1 MPGNTSSAP
10 SAGWLDI
17 PQWTAVFADY
27 DIDPYVLWA
36 LATEFRGFGRGGK
49 YPGVLNLIAE
59 LETPL
64 GDKDSAAFFE
74 SLNRSN
80 QHPLKGYVPAAYFAP
95 YPGNNPAGTR
105 YVTLR
110 LDVAAAVGA
119 SAGGGEPVPA
129 AGWQETEPSAD
140 ERKWIGQVIAE
151 LLLRLIR
158 QSPIRRVQLGHSRG
172 DFCPDR
178 APEGAA
184 FPGPVSEVPEVLLA
198 SVEDTCPFFHAALRA
213 DPVTC
218 ATRVA
223 VLWDQSV
230 IAPQPRAVPHGFPY
244 GTQWFQSDL
253 NALATALNAGT
264 DEQDLADAWE
274 RAAVANGR
282 FASLRPRA
290 SHGAAVLGLL
300 AGRRA
305 APALPMGGVLPGEG
319 ESWQPTVCAG
329 DDAAAAAPLAVVQ
342 LPREQTQVSSGRWLA
357 PHLLDA
363 LRYLLGWAWSF
374 RANTAAGEAP
384 PPLVVNVSY
393 GSQTGPHDGTGILEC
408 AMDEMCDH
416 YGADLALVLAA
427 GNSHGSERDADD
439 DSRILPGG
447 IHGRATL
454 PEGGKARFGLRVPPD
469 KQHETALELWF
480 DRRLADG
487 EQLVV
492 RLWKP
497 GSSTAVGDLSVSLPG
512 SRWLSDGS
520 GKVIAGVMALN
531 RVPQSTTKAMALVMV
546 AATQMS
552 TRHPEAPAGEWQ
564 LEVEVTGL
572 SHPPLALDL
581 WVERDDTVVGASR
594 GQQARLRVLS
604 GGKLTDEA
612 TFTHVAHGARPVVVT
627 ALRARDQAGTTAA
640 AQPSVYSSAGRAHN
654 PQRCA
659 DFSALVDPLRW
670 AHGMRVMGNHSGVTV
685 RANGTSLAAPQAA
698 RWLANQLAAGKSLT
712 WVRGQIGASGPT
724 ARVGKVVP

>member
-1 MPGNTSSAP
+1 MPDNTSP
-10 SAGWLDI
+10 TLSAGWLES
-17 PQWTAVFADY
+17 PSWTAVFADY
-27 DIDPYVLWA
+27 DVDPYVLWA
-36 LATEFRGFGRGGK
+36 LATEFRSFGRGDR

-59 LETPL
+59 LKAPL
-64 GDKDSAAFFE
+64 GEKDSAAFFE

-80 QHPLKGYVPAAYFAP
+80 RHPLKGYVPAAYFAP
-95 YPGNNPAGTR
+95 YPGKNPAGTR

-110 LDVAAAVGA
+110 LDVAAAMGA
-119 SAGGGEPVPA
+119 NACGGEPVPA
-129 AGWQETEPSAD
+129 AGRQETEMSAD
-140 ERKWIGQVIAE
+140 ERKRIGQVIAE
-151 LLLRLIR
+151 RLLQLIR

-178 APEGAA
+178 APAGIA
-184 FPGPVSEVPEVLLA
+184 FPGLPGKAPPVLLA
-198 SVEDTCPFFHAALRA
+198 AVEDTCPFFHAALRA
-213 DPVTC
+213 DPVTR

-230 IAPQPRAVPHGFPY
+230 IAPQPRAAPHGFPY

-253 NALATALNAGT
+253 NALAGALNAGT
-264 DEQDLADAWE
+264 EEQDLADAWE

-300 AGRRA
+300 AGRST

-319 ESWQPTVCAG
+319 ADWQPSACGG

-374 RANTAAGEAP
+374 RANAAAAAP

-439 DSRILPGG
+439 DLRILPGG

-454 PEGGKARFGLRVPPD
+454 SEGGKVRFGLRVPPD
-469 KQHETALELWF
+469 KQHETALELWL

-497 GSSTAVGDLSVSLPG
+497 GSSAAGGDLAVSVPG
-512 SRWLSDGS
+512 SRWLADGS

-552 TRHPEAPAGEWQ
+552 SRRPEAPAGEWQ
-564 LEVEVTGL
+564 LEVEVTQL
-572 SHPPLALDL
+572 SHSPLALDL
-581 WVERDDTVVGASR
+581 WVERDDSMVGASR

-604 GGKLTDEA
+604 GGELTDEA
-612 TFTHVAHGARPVVVT
+612 TFTHVAHGARPFAVT
-627 ALRARDQAGTTAA
+627 ALRARDQAGTPVA
-640 AQPSVYSSAGRAHN
+640 AQPSVYSSAGRTHN
-654 PQRCA
+654 PQRRA

-670 AHGMRVMGNHSGVTV
+670 AHGMRVMGNHSGVMV

-698 RWLANQLAAGKSLT
+698 RWLANQLAACHSLT
-712 WVRGQIGASGPT
+712 AVRGQIGASGPT